1 MPQQR
6 VHFEQ
11 FFAAPRERV
20 FAWFADHEKFG
31 RIWPGRTRRLHESAD
46 AREPNG
52 LGSIREVRT
61 GGMAFEETIT
71 AFDPPSHI
79 EYRITRG
86 GPIKNHRGEL
96 RFTAVE
102 GGTKLHYTIEFDPK
116 VPLTGGLIASVL
128 CTSFHRGIGRAV
140 EDLARGA

>member
-1 MPQQR
+1 MPQQTVR
-6 VHFEQ
+6 FEQ

-31 RIWPGRTRRLHESAD
+31 RIWPGATRRIQESAD
-46 AREPNG
+46 PREPNG
-52 LGSIREVRT
+52 LGSVREIRT
-61 GGMAFEETIT
+61 GGMTFEETIVG
-71 AFDPPSHI
+71 FDVPERI

-96 RFTAVE
+96 VFTQVE
-102 GGTKLHYTIEFDPK
+102 GGTKLNYVIEFDPRL
-116 VPLTGGLIASVL
+116 PLTGGLIASVL

-140 EDLARGA
+140 EGLAKAL